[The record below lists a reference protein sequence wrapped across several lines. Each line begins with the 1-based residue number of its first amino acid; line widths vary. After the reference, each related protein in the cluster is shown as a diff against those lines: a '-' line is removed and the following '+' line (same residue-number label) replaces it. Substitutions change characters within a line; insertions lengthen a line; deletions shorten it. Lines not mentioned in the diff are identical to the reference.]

1 MPPNPDV
8 VPSPRVAV
16 VVATRDRPAFL
27 ETLLDHLVPQ
37 LRSCDE
43 LVVVDSASRDAAVR
57 RTAEAAGVRVVRCD
71 LPGVSRARNAGVAA
85 TSAPLVA
92 MTDDD
97 CAPEPGW
104 TERVE
109 AAFDRPELGFVTGR
123 VVADRTVAEV
133 LSVLND
139 EHERRFDASSDPAG
153 VGHGANMAW
162 RRVAFE
168 AIGGFDEVL
177 GPGARLRYAEE
188 HDAFWRALR
197 AGWTGRYVPDA
208 VVVHRQWRDRGE
220 FLRVKYGY
228 GYGSGAFAG
237 KIARLEPREGGRL
250 FADAVWRNGA
260 RQAWRDLRDGYETGA
275 AGALLKAAGA
285 VAGLVNGLSTP
296 LEDGHF
302 TR

>member
-1 MPPNPDV
+1 MPL
-8 VPSPRVAV
+8 PRVAV
-16 VVATRDRPAFL
+16 VVATRDRPAFVGALL
-27 ETLLDHLVPQ
+27 EHLVPA
-37 LRSCDE
+37 LRPCDE
-43 LVVVDSASRDAAVR
+43 LVVVDSASRDDAVR

-71 LPGVSRARNAGVAA
+71 RPGVSRARNAGVAA
-85 TSAPLVA
+85 TTAPLIA

-97 CAPEPGW
+97 CLPEPGW

-109 AAFDRPELGFVTGR
+109 AAFDAPDVGFVTGR
-123 VVADRTVAEV
+123 VVADRQVAQV
-133 LSVLND
+133 LSVID
-139 EHERRFDASSDPAG
+139 DGVARRFDAAADPAT

-197 AGWTGRYVPDA
+197 AGWRGRYHPDA
-208 VVVHRQWRDRGE
+208 VVVHRQWRDRRE

-237 KIARLEPREGGRL
+237 KITRLDPREGRRL
-250 FADAVWRNGA
+250 FVDAVWRKGL
-260 RQAWRDLRDGYETGA
+260 RQAWVDLRAGYETGA
-275 AGALLKAAGA
+275 AGALVKAAGA
-285 VAGLVNGLSTP
+285 VAGVVNGLSTP
-296 LEDGHF
+296 LRDGHF